1 MREPSSEE
9 FIISTVKQFFG
20 LNRVDAQMLIDLASS
35 NITNINRCWLEPD
48 TDRVEHFLY
57 IDSERG
63 LRSDW
68 IEEKETF
75 DQAMK
80 RTNNSSLFNLKL
92 FLLKLESDQV
102 YASLESN
109 HQNDLNKWDSR
120 LKAKYD

>member
-20 LNRVDAQMLIDLASS
+20 LNRVDAQMLIDRASS
-35 NITNINRCWLEPD
+35 NIDRQWLEPD

-63 LRSDW
+63 LRSNW

-102 YASLESN
+102 YASLESS
-109 HQNDLNKWDSR
+109 HQKDIHEWNSR